1 MGNGRSEWRTKSLGW
16 LTWGKRGKVLKRALP
31 ANRGSPSRSSASF
44 WFLCFLFQTSPGA
57 GNLPL
62 RCPSPVLA
70 WGGFRFMLPGP
81 TVTLVTKESRS
92 NSLSCKEERIL
103 PRSSAGALILVP
115 PVLEVC
121 SELSPVGRSSWELIT
136 FLESAPT
143 TWLFERILRS
153 GWVSHPPCRSRKD

>member
-44 WFLCFLFQTSPGA
+44 WFLCSLFQTSPGA

-62 RCPSPVLA
+62 RCPNPLLA
-70 WGGFRFMLPGP
+70 WGIFRFMLPGP
-81 TVTLVTKESRS
+81 TVTLATKESHS

-103 PRSSAGALILVP
+103 PRSSVGALILVP
-115 PVLEVC
+115 QVLEAC

-136 FLESAPT
+136 FLESASR
-143 TWLFERILRS
+143 TWLSEGYGR
-153 GWVSHPPCRSRKD
+153 GGGVPTPPCRSRKD